1 MDIQVGELVT
11 FKKGLYTDEDGAIY
25 RVLEMN
31 GDRVVIELENT
42 GMVIRPQ
49 SIAKLLDLEK
59 LSVSPLQKELQ
70 IGRASCRERVCQY
83 V

>member
-59 LSVSPLQKELQ
+59 LSVSPLQKELPKN
-70 IGRASCRERVCQY
+70 
-83 V
+83 